1 MKYKINGSIKK
12 NYGGGGSTQTVSSIP
27 DWAQPY
33 LQNVGNAAQNAY
45 GSGDLGK
52 VAGASKLQQDA
63 FGGGANLIGATTTG
77 AAGALSDQ
85 SGRLA
90 NLASTGTDTSG
101 ATNLINS
108 ATGSM
113 AEQASRLNSMA
124 MAPSAETLAAQK
136 SGILLDA
143 QKRVSGLNTGFGQS
157 GTLGSARQA
166 VMQGAQNAETTGQLA
181 KVDADYEN
189 NMFKNRLAAEQA
201 LSNTQT
207 GTLNAASNLNSIM
220 SGNTSSKLAAEQAL
234 QGGASTGSNIVNSG
248 VSSIANLGNQQRGID
263 QQGLDAGWQGLQRYA
278 STIYGNPARQQATG
292 GK

>member
-1 MKYKINGSIKK
+1 MKYKINGSIKR
-12 NYGGGGSTQTVSSIP
+12 NYGGGGGTSTVSSIP

-33 LQNVGNAAQNAY
+33 LQNVGNAAEAGY
-45 GSGDLGK
+45 KSGDLGK
-52 VAGASKLQQDA
+52 VAGASRLQQDA

-90 NLASTGTDTSG
+90 NLASTGVDTSG
-101 ATNLINS
+101 SEALISS

-113 AEQASRLNSMA
+113 ADQAKRLTNMA

-136 SGILLDA
+136 QGILLDA
-143 QKRVSGLNTGFGQS
+143 QKKVSGLNTGFGS
-157 GTLGSARQA
+157 AGTLGSARQA

-181 KVDADYEN
+181 KVDAEYEN
-189 NMFKNRLAAEQA
+189 NMFRNRLAAEQA
-201 LSNTQT
+201 LAGTQT
-207 GTLNAASNLNSIM
+207 GTLNAATNLANLR
-220 SGNTSSKLAAEQAL
+220 SGDVSTRLAAEQAL
-234 QGGASTGSNIVNSG
+234 QGGATTGSNIVNQG
-248 VSSIANLGNQQRGID
+248 VGNIAKLGGEQRGID